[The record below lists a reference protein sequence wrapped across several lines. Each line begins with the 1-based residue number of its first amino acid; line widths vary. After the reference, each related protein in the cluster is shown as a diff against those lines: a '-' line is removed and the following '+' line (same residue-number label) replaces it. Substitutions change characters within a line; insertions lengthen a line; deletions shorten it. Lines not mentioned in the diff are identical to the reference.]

1 MDGPYRLGEPV
12 RPMRPLRTA
21 AALAVFAGLC
31 VLVVL
36 AGASLSGGADPAAS
50 PAPTDGSA
58 LSSDPVAPE
67 PQAGAPVAERT
78 AAVSAP
84 SAADPSPA
92 PPAVPPPPSRP
103 EPIIARAV
111 SPDIVAPPPLDPA
124 TLDRVEPR
132 EPLSKLALALPPKPL
147 TPDKWNGKPLFRP
160 MADAA
165 GRFSANG
172 FAVAIAGVEPVE
184 PDRMCGE
191 GSEQWPCG
199 MRARTAF
206 RQWLRGRALSCTLP
220 EDGDPKLV
228 VASCRLGKQDA
239 GQWLA
244 ANGWAPAVPGGPY
257 AEAGRAAREKGL
269 GIFGAPPKAIDFTG
283 TTSLPP
289 SPLGEVEMPAGV
301 LEPLPAEAEPDGADA
316 TPG

>member
-21 AALAVFAGLC
+21 AALAAFAGLC

-36 AGASLSGGADPAAS
+36 AGAPLSGGADPDA
-50 PAPTDGSA
+50 PAPSDRSA
-58 LSSDPVAPE
+58 VSSDAAAPE
-67 PQAGAPVAERT
+67 PQAGPPAPERT

-84 SAADPSPA
+84 SSADSSPDSPA
-92 PPAVPPPPSRP
+92 EEPVASRP
-103 EPIIARAV
+103 ASVTARPV

-124 TLDRVEPR
+124 TLDRVAPR
-132 EPLSKLALALPPKPL
+132 EPLSELALALPPKPL

-165 GRFSANG
+165 GRFAANG
-172 FAVAIAGVEPVE
+172 FTVAIAGVETVE

-191 GSEQWPCG
+191 GAEQWPCG

-239 GQWLA
+239 GEWLA

-257 AEAGRAAREKGL
+257 AEAGRVARDKGL
-269 GIFGAPPKAIDFTG
+269 GIFGGPPKAIDFTG

-301 LEPLPAEAEPDGADA
+301 LEPLPAEAEPEAVDA